1 MSGSAM
7 GFHTWLLK
15 KDYLLVDNEV
25 GVSEVD
31 GVVDKET
38 VEVVFGEEVLDVL
51 LEDVHE
57 VEERDG
63 RVEARPEGLVVVL
76 EGGDRAEGQGLP
88 VAGVELV
95 VVHNDVPA
103 IIG

>member
-1 MSGSAM
+1 M

-15 KDYLLVDNEV
+15 KDYLLIDNEV
-25 GVSEVD
+25 GVEEVD
-31 GVVDKET
+31 GVIDEET
-38 VEVVFGEEVLDVL
+38 VEVVLGEEVLDVL

-63 RVEARPEGLVVVL
+63 GVEARPEGRIVVL
-76 EGGDRAEGQGLP
+76 EGGNGAERKGLP

-95 VVHNDVPA
+95 VVHNDELA

>member
-1 MSGSAM
+1 M
-7 GFHTWLLK
+7 
-15 KDYLLVDNEV
+15 
-25 GVSEVD
+25 D
-31 GVVDKET
+31 GVVDEET
-38 VEVVFGEEVLDVL
+38 VEVVLGEEVLDVL

-57 VEERDG
+57 VEEGDG

-76 EGGDRAEGQGLP
+76 EGGDGAEGEGLP
-88 VAGVELV
+88 VLSVELV